1 MERISVG
8 YVTFHHRQRL
18 CARRRWLRD
27 QSRSRLYGNKGA
39 PMLERPHAFDPDS
52 TNLILSRAEADEM
65 RCSLWETIAIAR
77 ERIAQSRELL
87 AQVDKVL
94 ARK

>member
-1 MERISVG
+1 
-8 YVTFHHRQRL
+8 
-18 CARRRWLRD
+18 
-27 QSRSRLYGNKGA
+27 
-39 PMLERPHAFDPDS
+39 MLERPQHAFDPDS
-52 TNLILSRAEADEM
+52 TNLILSLRAEADEM
-65 RCSLWETIAIAR
+65 RCSLCETIAIAR